1 MRFSEETLQA
11 WTIPPSDTE
20 EQKLQN
26 AERMVRDAI
35 GIDGKLQSYGIN
47 VFCQGSYA
55 NNTNIKLDSDIDI
68 NVNLTDA
75 FYFDLPIGTKRED
88 FGLGNPYN
96 YSYKEFKDDV
106 ESALIAK
113 FGRQNVKRKNKC
125 ITVKENTY
133 RAEIDVVPTWKH
145 RWYRNNG
152 TYADGVVLFADEDN
166 KEVINY
172 PLQHIQNGKL
182 KNENTHRR
190 FKKVVRIFKK
200 VRVKMEEDNYYVNSN
215 ISSFLLECLV
225 WNCPNKIFNDNYSW
239 NDIIKSAIIFLYN
252 NTRNEGDEYTKW
264 GEVSDLLYLF
274 HNDRKWSRQDVNVY
288 LLNMWNYMEY

>member
-88 FGLGNPYN
+88 FGLGN
-96 YSYKEFKDDV
+96 
-106 ESALIAK
+106 
-113 FGRQNVKRKNKC
+113 
-125 ITVKENTY
+125 
-133 RAEIDVVPTWKH
+133 H
-145 RWYRNNG
+145 
-152 TYADGVVLFADEDN
+152 
-166 KEVINY
+166 
-172 PLQHIQNGKL
+172 
-182 KNENTHRR
+182 
-190 FKKVVRIFKK
+190 
-200 VRVKMEEDNYYVNSN
+200 
-215 ISSFLLECLV
+215 
-225 WNCPNKIFNDNYSW
+225 
-239 NDIIKSAIIFLYN
+239 
-252 NTRNEGDEYTKW
+252 
-264 GEVSDLLYLF
+264 
-274 HNDRKWSRQDVNVY
+274 
-288 LLNMWNYMEY
+288 